1 MRRSRML
8 VERLEEFFSREEEAR
23 ERNYFYVSE
32 VAKCPRQIYY
42 SVKGFP
48 RPPLDGQSARRMAV
62 GDDVHR
68 RIVGA
73 LFSMGLAVAAEVPL
87 PPNPLF
93 HGRADAIISLG
104 GENFVVEIKSVHP
117 YQFDQAAARP
127 RRDHYLQL
135 QLYLHYLDV
144 PRGIILME
152 NKANQALREFLVE
165 RDEETVKRVLSQ
177 FQDLHRLIF
186 QEGRLPPLPDKSDWE
201 YDQCRYCPFTE
212 FCVRDQVKPHPADP
226 GKGVPSLASEG
237 EVDGKEGLALASD
250 SRIGEGGKGT
260 PTPGEKGSD
269 TGDLP
274 LFDL

>member
-1 MRRSRML
+1 
-8 VERLEEFFSREEEAR
+8 
-23 ERNYFYVSE
+23 
-32 VAKCPRQIYY
+32 
-42 SVKGFP
+42 
-48 RPPLDGQSARRMAV
+48 
-62 GDDVHR
+62 
-68 RIVGA
+68 
-73 LFSMGLAVAAEVPL
+73 VAAEVPL

-117 YQFDQAAARP
+117 YQFDQTVARP

-152 NKANQALREFLVE
+152 NKANQALREFVVE
-165 RDEETVKRVLSQ
+165 RDEETVRRVLEQ

-186 QEGRLPPLPDKSDWE
+186 REGKLPPLPDKSEWE

-212 FCVRDQVKPHPADP
+212 FCIRDQMNPQPKEVEGKPGSFAPQAGAD
-226 GKGVPSLASEG
+226 A
-237 EVDGKEGLALASD
+237 
-250 SRIGEGGKGT
+250 GT
-260 PTPGEKGSD
+260 ETVQAQNERAREEAAEGEKGPSLPEEREPD
-269 TGDLP
+269 ARDLS

>member
-1 MRRSRML
+1 ML
-8 VERLEEFFSREEEAR
+8 VERLEEFFAREEEPR
-23 ERNYFYVSE
+23 ERDYFYVSE
-32 VAKCPRQIYY
+32 VSKCPRQIYY

-73 LFSMGLAVAAEVPL
+73 LFSMGIAVAAEVPL

-117 YQFDQAAARP
+117 YQFDQAVARP

-152 NKANQALREFLVE
+152 NKANQALREFVVE
-165 RDEETVKRVLSQ
+165 RDEETVRRVLEQ

-186 QEGRLPPLPDKSDWE
+186 REGKLPPLPDKSEWE

-212 FCVRDQVKPHPADP
+212 FCIRDQMNPQPKEVEGKPGSFAPQAGAD
-226 GKGVPSLASEG
+226 A
-237 EVDGKEGLALASD
+237 
-250 SRIGEGGKGT
+250 GT
-260 PTPGEKGSD
+260 ETVQAQNERAREEAAEGEKGPSLPEEREPD
-269 TGDLP
+269 ARDLS